1 METIFI
7 WYGHAAFGLTI
18 GDDRI
23 LIDPF
28 LTGNPAATVKAA
40 ELDADYILITHGHGD
55 HLGDTLPIAR
65 RTKALCVSNFE
76 ICSWLSAK
84 GADTHAQHIGGGIG
98 NHRRHAN
105 KHQRRQRQ
113 KAAAPGDGIQGASHK
128 GGGQEQGDVKHR
140 AGQSSGYQWA

>member
-28 LTGNPAATVKAA
+28 LTGNPTATVKAA

-55 HLGDTLPIAR
+55 HIGDTPRSPGAPKPCASATLRYLAERQGGHARPTYRRWLPFGHPKLTPVCTAPLPDKLR
-65 RTKALCVSNFE
+65 R
-76 ICSWLSAK
+76 
-84 GADTHAQHIGGGIG
+84 
-98 NHRRHAN
+98 
-105 KHQRRQRQ
+105 
-113 KAAAPGDGIQGASHK
+113 
-128 GGGQEQGDVKHR
+128 
-140 AGQSSGYQWA
+140 